1 VGIGGII
8 SCKELPMSPDVVISL
23 GQKALEMALILS
35 APVLLITF
43 LVGLVI
49 SILQSATQ
57 IQEMTLSYIPKII
70 AAYITVLVLGAWML
84 NKLIDYT
91 KELIINIPTL
101 FR

>member
-1 VGIGGII
+1 
-8 SCKELPMSPDVVISL
+8 MSPDMVISL

-57 IQEMTLSYIPKII
+57 IQEMTLSYIPKIV
-70 AAYITVLVLGAWML
+70 AAYITILVLGAWML
-84 NKLIDYT
+84 NKLLDYT
-91 KELIINIPTL
+91 KELIINIPTW

>member
-1 VGIGGII
+1 
-8 SCKELPMSPDVVISL
+8 MSPDVVISL

-57 IQEMTLSYIPKII
+57 IQEMNLSYIPKII

>member
-1 VGIGGII
+1 
-8 SCKELPMSPDVVISL
+8 MSPDMVISL
-23 GQKALEMALILS
+23 GQRALEMALMLS

-57 IQEMTLSYIPKII
+57 IQEMTLSYIPKIV

-91 KELIINIPTL
+91 KELIINIPMW

>member
-1 VGIGGII
+1 
-8 SCKELPMSPDVVISL
+8 MSPDMVISL

-35 APVLLITF
+35 APVLLIAF

-57 IQEMTLSYIPKII
+57 IQEMTLSYIPKIV
-70 AAYITVLVLGAWML
+70 AAYITILVLGAWML
-84 NKLIDYT
+84 NKLLDYT
-91 KELIINIPTL
+91 KELIINIPTW

>member
-1 VGIGGII
+1 
-8 SCKELPMSPDVVISL
+8 
-23 GQKALEMALILS
+23 MALILS

-57 IQEMTLSYIPKII
+57 IQEMTLSYIPKIV
-70 AAYITVLVLGAWML
+70 AAYITILVLGAWML
-84 NKLIDYT
+84 NKLLDYT
-91 KELIINIPTL
+91 KELIINIPTW

>member
-1 VGIGGII
+1 
-8 SCKELPMSPDVVISL
+8 MSPDVVISL

-91 KELIINIPTL
+91 KELIINIPTIWQTL
-101 FR
+101 TLWALKR

>member
-1 VGIGGII
+1 
-8 SCKELPMSPDVVISL
+8 MSPDMVISL